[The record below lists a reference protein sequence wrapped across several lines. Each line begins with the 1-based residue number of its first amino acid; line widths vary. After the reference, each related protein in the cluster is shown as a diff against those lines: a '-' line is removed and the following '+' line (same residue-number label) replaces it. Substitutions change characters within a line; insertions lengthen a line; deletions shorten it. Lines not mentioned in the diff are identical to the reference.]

1 MNEQPL
7 ALSQARGH
15 DEVAPHRAGH
25 FWQRCG
31 LDERDRRRDAHELA
45 YRNGDAIG
53 VAATGEERGHLIAD
67 RAGGHARAELTDGAR
82 ALESEDVARTR
93 GRGVV
98 ALSLHDVGAVH
109 GRCGDV
115 DDDLTRTGLRVG
127 DFVPGQH
134 ARVTWRC
141 NDDGAHDGLSAPI
154 DPSAPRRSG

>member
-1 MNEQPL
+1 MHEEPL
-7 ALSQARGH
+7 ALSQASGH

-31 LDERDRRRDAHELA
+31 LNERDWRRDAHELA
-45 YRNGDAIG
+45 YRNSDSIG

-67 RAGGHARAELTDGAR
+67 RAGGHACTELTDGAG
-82 ALESEDVARTR
+82 AFEAEDVARTW
-93 GRGVV
+93 GWGIE

-115 DDDLTRTGLRVG
+115 DDDLTRAGLRVG
-127 DFVPGQH
+127 DFVPGEH
-134 ARVTWRC
+134 ARVTGRC